1 MINQILIYLTQKFSL
16 MKIFN
21 IFFCIVFILFAVL
34 QYNDPDPYLWIPI
47 YLFPAFLCYY
57 KIIQKSIHSLIYIG
71 AFLIFGAYAIY
82 KIFDTNGIIDWIRYH
97 NASNIAST
105 MKAEQPWVEESREF
119 FGLLI
124 IIIVLSINYLKEN
137 NSKTKLI

>member
-1 MINQILIYLTQKFSL
+1 

-21 IFFCIVFILFAVL
+21 IFFCVVFILFAIV

-47 YLFPAFLCYY
+47 YLYPALLCYFKLMQKPIS
-57 KIIQKSIHSLIYIG
+57 KIAYWAG
-71 AFLIFGAYAIY
+71 FLVFGAYAIY
-82 KIFDTNGIIDWIRYH
+82 KMFDTNGIIDWIQFH

-105 MKAEQPWVEESREF
+105 MKAEKPWIEESREF

-124 IIIVLSINYLKEN
+124 ILIVLGINYNKKSN
-137 NSKTKLI
+137 HPSAIN